1 MKGCKNMKK
10 IENVKFDRI
19 FYHFEQISKIPRGSG
34 NEKAISDY
42 LLDFGKSLGLECIQD
57 AALNIIIKKPA
68 SIGYENAPAVI
79 IQGHMDMVCEKNSDK
94 EHDFE
99 KDPINLVVKGD
110 YIYADRTTLGADDGI
125 AVAYAMTLLEDNTI
139 EHPAIEVLLTTD
151 EEAGMS
157 GAMALQPHYI
167 NGKIVLNLDSEE
179 EGKLLVSCAG
189 GIRTKSILPIE
200 WIDKKNDTIAYNLV
214 IRGLK
219 GGHSGMEIH
228 LGRGNSNKLMGRLLK
243 NIDKELDFNLV
254 SLNGGSKNN
263 AIPRESSSI
272 ITISQ
277 KDERKLLDIK
287 RRVCEELKNE
297 FSKKDPNLRVHL
309 LEVEESVDR
318 VFSDDSTK
326 KAVNLLYMYPNG
338 VNTVSSDIQGLTES
352 STNLGVVTTLENS
365 IEYDSTAR
373 SSVSSLKDEIVT
385 RSKCITEILGGKLV
399 TESSYPEWPYKTDS
413 KIREVC
419 KDVYERM
426 YEKTPEIVAIHA
438 GVECGLFKEKLG
450 NDVDMISFGPDI
462 IDIHTPNEHISIS
475 SVERC
480 YEYLLEVLK
489 EIK

>member
-1 MKGCKNMKK
+1 MKK

-326 KAVNLLYMYPNG
+326 KAVDLLYMYPNG

>member
-1 MKGCKNMKK
+1 MKK

-57 AALNIIIKKPA
+57 AALNIIIKKTA

-139 EHPAIEVLLTTD
+139 EHQAIEVLLTTD

-243 NIDKELDFNLV
+243 SIDKELDFNLV

-287 RRVCEELKNE
+287 RKVCEELKNE

-309 LEVEESVDR
+309 LEVEESIDK

-326 KAVNLLYMYPNG
+326 KAVDLLYMYPNG

-365 IEYDSTAR
+365 IEYESAAR

>member
-1 MKGCKNMKK
+1 MKK

-200 WIDKKNDTIAYNLV
+200 WIDKKNDTIAYNIV

-309 LEVEESVDR
+309 LEVEERVDR

-365 IEYDSTAR
+365 IEYDSTVR

>member
-1 MKGCKNMKK
+1 MKK

-125 AVAYAMTLLEDNTI
+125 AVAYAMTLLEDKTI

-200 WIDKKNDTIAYNLV
+200 WIDKKNDTIAYNIV

-272 ITISQ
+272 ITVSQ

-309 LEVEESVDR
+309 LEVEESVDK

-326 KAVNLLYMYPNG
+326 KAVDLLYMYPNG

>member
-1 MKGCKNMKK
+1 MKK

-200 WIDKKNDTIAYNLV
+200 WIDKKNDTIAYNIV

-243 NIDKELDFNLV
+243 SIDKELDFNLV

-287 RRVCEELKNE
+287 RKVCEELKNE

-309 LEVEESVDR
+309 LEVEESIDK

-326 KAVNLLYMYPNG
+326 KAVDLLYMYPNG

-365 IEYDSTAR
+365 IEYDSAAR

>member
-1 MKGCKNMKK
+1 MKK

-243 NIDKELDFNLV
+243 SIDKELDFNLV

>member
-1 MKGCKNMKK
+1 MKK

-57 AALNIIIKKPA
+57 AALNIIIKKTA

-243 NIDKELDFNLV
+243 SIDKELDFNLV

-287 RRVCEELKNE
+287 RKVCEELKNE

-309 LEVEESVDR
+309 LEVEESIDK

-326 KAVNLLYMYPNG
+326 KAVDLLYMYPNG

-365 IEYDSTAR
+365 IEYDSAAR

>member
-1 MKGCKNMKK
+1 MKK

-272 ITISQ
+272 ITVSQ

>member
-1 MKGCKNMKK
+1 MKK

-309 LEVEESVDR
+309 LEVEESIDK

-326 KAVNLLYMYPNG
+326 KAVDLLYMYPNG

>member
-1 MKGCKNMKK
+1 MKK

-200 WIDKKNDTIAYNLV
+200 WIDKKNDTIAYNIV

-287 RRVCEELKNE
+287 RKVCEELKNE

>member
-1 MKGCKNMKK
+1 MKK

-200 WIDKKNDTIAYNLV
+200 WIDKKNDTIAYNIV

-365 IEYDSTAR
+365 IEYDSTVR

>member
-1 MKGCKNMKK
+1 MKK

-125 AVAYAMTLLEDNTI
+125 AVAYAMTVLEDNTI

-200 WIDKKNDTIAYNLV
+200 WIDKKNDTIAYNIV

-326 KAVNLLYMYPNG
+326 KAVNLLYMYSNG

>member
-1 MKGCKNMKK
+1 MKK

-318 VFSDDSTK
+318 AFSDDSTK

>member
-1 MKGCKNMKK
+1 MKK

-200 WIDKKNDTIAYNLV
+200 WIDKKNDTIAYNIV

-365 IEYDSTAR
+365 IEYDSTVR

-385 RSKCITEILGGKLV
+385 RSKCINEILGGKLV

>member
-1 MKGCKNMKK
+1 MKK

-42 LLDFGKSLGLECIQD
+42 LLDFGKSLGLECIKD

-200 WIDKKNDTIAYNLV
+200 WIDKKNDTIAYNIV

-272 ITISQ
+272 ITVSQ

-309 LEVEESVDR
+309 LEVEESVDK

-326 KAVNLLYMYPNG
+326 KAVDLLYMYPNG

-413 KIREVC
+413 KIRELC

-438 GVECGLFKEKLG
+438 GVECGLFEEKLG

>member
-1 MKGCKNMKK
+1 MKK

-243 NIDKELDFNLV
+243 SIDKELDFNLV

-287 RRVCEELKNE
+287 RKVCEELKNE

-309 LEVEESVDR
+309 LEVEESIDK

-326 KAVNLLYMYPNG
+326 KAVDLLYMYPNG
-338 VNTVSSDIQGLTES
+338 VNTVSSEIQGLTES

-365 IEYDSTAR
+365 IEYDSAAR

>member
-1 MKGCKNMKK
+1 MKK

-200 WIDKKNDTIAYNLV
+200 WIDKKNDTIAYNIV

-287 RRVCEELKNE
+287 RKVCEELKNE

-309 LEVEESVDR
+309 LEVEESVDK

-326 KAVNLLYMYPNG
+326 KAVDLLYMYPNG

>member
-1 MKGCKNMKK
+1 MKK

-99 KDPINLVVKGD
+99 KDPINLVIKGD

-200 WIDKKNDTIAYNLV
+200 WIDKKNDTIAYNIV

-309 LEVEESVDR
+309 LEVEESVDK

-326 KAVNLLYMYPNG
+326 KAVDLLYMYPNG

-426 YEKTPEIVAIHA
+426 YEKTPEILAIHA

>member
-1 MKGCKNMKK
+1 MKK

-42 LLDFGKSLGLECIQD
+42 LLDFGKRLGLECIQD
-57 AALNIIIKKPA
+57 GALNIIIKKPA

-200 WIDKKNDTIAYNLV
+200 WIDKKNDTIAYNIV

-243 NIDKELDFNLV
+243 NIDNELDFNLV

-287 RRVCEELKNE
+287 RRVCEELKDE

-309 LEVEESVDR
+309 LEVEESVDK

-326 KAVNLLYMYPNG
+326 KAVDLLYMYPNG
-338 VNTVSSDIQGLTES
+338 INTVSSDIQGLTES

>member
-1 MKGCKNMKK
+1 MKK

>member
-1 MKGCKNMKK
+1 MKK

-57 AALNIIIKKPA
+57 VALNIIIKKPA

-243 NIDKELDFNLV
+243 NIDKELDFNIV

-297 FSKKDPNLRVHL
+297 FNKKDPNLRVHL

>member
-1 MKGCKNMKK
+1 MKK

-243 NIDKELDFNLV
+243 NIDKELDFNIV

-297 FSKKDPNLRVHL
+297 FNKKDPNLRVHL

-450 NDVDMISFGPDI
+450 NDVDMISFGP
-462 IDIHTPNEHISIS
+462 
-475 SVERC
+475 
-480 YEYLLEVLK
+480 
-489 EIK
+489 EIGRAHV